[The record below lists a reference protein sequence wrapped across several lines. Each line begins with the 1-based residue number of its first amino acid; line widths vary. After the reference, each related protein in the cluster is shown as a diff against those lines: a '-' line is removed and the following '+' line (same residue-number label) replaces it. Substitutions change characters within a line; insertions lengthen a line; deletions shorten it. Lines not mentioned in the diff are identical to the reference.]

1 MLLRWLLGL
10 MLALAVAAPASAG
23 FRCRDWDNL
32 EDGAKQEAI
41 LAEIEAV
48 ITGNN
53 AKKYSVNTVQIRQ
66 CLQRRTPAIRDQFDG
81 ICLEGMSA
89 AMNALDKE
97 FEAHLFTCVGS
108 RRPY

>member
-1 MLLRWLLGL
+1 MLLRWILGV
-10 MLALAVAAPASAG
+10 MLAVAVAAPASAG
-23 FRCRDWDNL
+23 FRCRNWDNL
-32 EDGAKQEAI
+32 EDAAKQEAI

-48 ITGNN
+48 LTGND
-53 AKKYSVNTVQIRQ
+53 AKKYSVNIVQIRQ
-66 CLQRRTPAIRDQFDG
+66 CMQRRAPAIRAQFDG
-81 ICLEGMSA
+81 ICLEGKSA